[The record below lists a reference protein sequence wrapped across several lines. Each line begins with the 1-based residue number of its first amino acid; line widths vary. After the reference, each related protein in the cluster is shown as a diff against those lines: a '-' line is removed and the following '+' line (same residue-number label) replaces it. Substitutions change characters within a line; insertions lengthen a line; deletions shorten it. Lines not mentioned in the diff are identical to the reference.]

1 MNDPV
6 KSTDELKFR
15 DKMEF
20 LQKVPVET
28 TSRNRAR
35 IGFISFSSKSR
46 KTWWIQRWN
55 CEKKKTSIYPISQQ
69 VCMWINIQKKGYACD
84 SQHQMIILWVN
95 LESWMLIKLREMQR
109 AFASISSSYAH
120 SSTKVVNSN
129 MDTIIMK
136 LVLSWHRLCEFYF
149 FTPLFKT
156 FCLCLTGHYTKNHLL
171 PALYRKLRKN
181 ISLKPANHY
190 GCFHQI
196 MQLLM
201 VASTLV

>member
-1 MNDPV
+1 MNSNSETKWNSSKRCQLRLPHETEHGLASYLSHPNQG
-6 KSTDELKFR
+6 KPDEFR
-15 DKMEF
+15 DEIVK
-20 LQKVPVET
+20 
-28 TSRNRAR
+28 
-35 IGFISFSSKSR
+35 
-46 KTWWIQRWN
+46 
-55 CEKKKTSIYPISQQ
+55 KKKTSIYPISQQ

-95 LESWMLIKLREMQR
+95 LESWILIKLREMQR